1 MTDPMENTLPNYE
14 SSWNN
19 SDYNVIIS
27 SDDDEFEVAVG
38 SKKMRAELEREALNN
53 VTSVVLILIYSN

>member
-38 SKKMRAELEREALNN
+38 SKKM
-53 VTSVVLILIYSN
+53 